1 MGLASSLI
9 GVAKTVVKSG
19 TLDDAARVVKSA
31 APGLA
36 DDAVAAVKG
45 IAGGIGS
52 TAKGAAEGWRGASG
66 GLVSKLVHAGSGAS
80 RAAGEAVLGS
90 STAAGV
96 AGAAATGVSRAAEA
110 LSARGLTGLGT
121 LLTKTSDL
129 VGRAGGAAAATKLGQ
144 TVVGAGTIGAVGLGA
159 AVATGHGEAVESVGR
174 TVGNVVDTG
183 ANLLEGGAHMA
194 GGAVSLVGSGTEAVT
209 DLGEALSG
217 VVADVTAGDLGGAF
231 GRIGQYATEHPL
243 ACALGVGGGALLLGG
258 GGALSKVAL
267 AGVGLMLGKTLIEK
281 ASTGDAPAKV
291 TEQGLGGK
299 EGVGA
304 ESQAGVAGMD
314 QALDAYQAN
323 LAREAQVMSAGLSA
337 EAPVAQQDM
346 PAFEL

>member
-45 IAGGIGS
+45 IAGGLTS

-90 STAAGV
+90 SAAAGV

-110 LSARGLTGLGT
+110 LSARGLTGLGA

-258 GGALSKVAL
+258 GTLSKVAL

-281 ASTGDAPAKV
+281 ASTGDSPAMV
-291 TEQGLGGK
+291 TEQGLGGN
-299 EGVGA
+299 EGASV
-304 ESQAGVAGMD
+304 ESQAGVTGMD